1 MANLQKSK
9 DKKYY
14 IPLEI
19 TEGTIITKE
28 FENAPRVWSKIGN
41 KMVRSILVPATEEQ
55 YKAYMRPE
63 WREDKRQQRLAESRR
78 KREESLQNGT
88 LDKSIKSWDTAVSY
102 EQLSEMDF
110 MFEESQTQLTLEEL
124 VEKKELLET
133 LKGELAKLEEIN
145 RTILL
150 LFSKG
155 DSEAAIGAKVGLSQK
170 GVNKRKQRLFQKL
183 REQLKDFR

>member
-63 WREDKRQQRLAESRR
+63 
-78 KREESLQNGT
+78 
-88 LDKSIKSWDTAVSY
+88 
-102 EQLSEMDF
+102 
-110 MFEESQTQLTLEEL
+110 
-124 VEKKELLET
+124 
-133 LKGELAKLEEIN
+133 
-145 RTILL
+145 
-150 LFSKG
+150 
-155 DSEAAIGAKVGLSQK
+155 
-170 GVNKRKQRLFQKL
+170 
-183 REQLKDFR
+183 

>member
-1 MANLQKSK
+1 
-9 DKKYY
+9 
-14 IPLEI
+14 
-19 TEGTIITKE
+19 
-28 FENAPRVWSKIGN
+28 
-41 KMVRSILVPATEEQ
+41 
-55 YKAYMRPE
+55 
-63 WREDKRQQRLAESRR
+63 
-78 KREESLQNGT
+78 
-88 LDKSIKSWDTAVSY
+88 
-102 EQLSEMDF
+102 

-133 LKGELAKLEEIN
+133 LKGELAKLEEID

>member
-41 KMVRSILVPATEEQ
+41 EMVRSILVPATEEQ

-133 LKGELAKLEEIN
+133 LKGELAKLEEID